1 MRGPI
6 DSDVS
11 PSLSASVGEPQ
22 TDSAMQSMPAYSQT
36 LTEAEKFDGINA
48 RILVQ
53 TKVHKVLKK
62 MLQLEKGAIPRDV
75 EFKISERSKVL
86 LDKWQV
92 RKE

>member
-1 MRGPI
+1 
-6 DSDVS
+6 
-11 PSLSASVGEPQ
+11 
-22 TDSAMQSMPAYSQT
+22 MQSMPAYSQT